1 MLWYGYNINKDL
13 TQSLRNTKCKQR
25 TRVRNLALTL
35 NYRCNM
41 SYQAKGFHVPVNW
54 SVLLLKSIA
63 LSTPYTIIY
72 AYSKTY
78 FFQFPLPTQHVGL
91 NFTSQ
96 VQVATFTQYYSNS
109 FFLTFMNIFNL
120 VLYSFFRVFFNKLK
134 FKGKGYYI
142 YKNARNTITPQFGYS
157 HRLYFYSF
165 FVSVKFLS
173 KTTIFIFGLSNKDI
187 YLKSHQIQTSK
198 PINIFTGRG
207 VRFSR
212 QVVYKKTGKVSS
224 YR

>member
-13 TQSLRNTKCKQR
+13 TQSLKNTKVKQKSR
-25 TRVRNLALTL
+25 ISNLSLLL

-41 SYQAKGFHVPVNW
+41 NYQSKGFHVPTNW
-54 SVLLLKSIA
+54 SVVLLKS
-63 LSTPYTIIY
+63 LTKKTPYILIY
-72 AYSKTY
+72 AYSQTY
-78 FFQFPLPTQHVGL
+78 FFQFPLPTQHFGL
-91 NFTSQ
+91 HFNKQT
-96 VQVATFTQYYSNS
+96 QVATFNKYYSNS
-109 FFLTFMNIFNL
+109 FFLTFLNLFNKL
-120 VLYSFFRVFFNKLK
+120 LYSFFRVFFNKLK

-142 YKNARNTITPQFGYS
+142 YKNYRNTITPQFGYS
-157 HRLYFYSF
+157 HRLYFYSY

-187 YLKSHQIQTSK
+187 YSKSYQIQNSK

-212 QVVYKKTGKVSS
+212 QVIYKKTGKVSS

>member
-13 TQSLRNTKCKQR
+13 KQSLRNTKFNQR

-35 NYRCNM
+35 NSRCNM
-41 SYQAKGFHVPVNW
+41 NYQSRGFHVPTNW
-54 SVLLLKSIA
+54 SILLLKSVT
-63 LSTPYTIIY
+63 LGTPYTIVY
-72 AYSKTY
+72 AYSSTY

-91 NFTSQ
+91 SFTSQ
-96 VQVATFTQYYSNS
+96 AQVATFTRYYSNS
-109 FFLTFMNIFNL
+109 FFLTFINIFNL

-142 YKNARNTITPQFGYS
+142 YKNNRNTITPQFGYS

-173 KTTIFIFGLSNKDI
+173 KTTIFIFGLSTKDI
-187 YLKSHQIQTSK
+187 YLKSYQIQASK

-212 QVVYKKTGKVSS
+212 QVIYKKTGKVSS